1 MIIKRENI
9 KLIEFVFENCE
20 TIKIPIEC
28 FNKINIDEWGEVEHE
43 STLNEFHCVIE
54 DNGDMKYGMGF
65 DSFVAPMQRINK
77 YDDITSIYIYFNN
90 TDEYK
95 DGFQLYI
102 NWGSDYNRCDN
113 INQRSNKI
121 SYSELELK
129 IGEFAREF
137 NISEV
142 LEFDD
147 NTKFYDAEGKEYRI
161 YEDDE
166 TSVKYIFDE
175 IISDKLIN
183 QTFYL
188 KKLS

>member
-1 MIIKRENI
+1 MKIKREDI
-9 KLIEFVFENCE
+9 KLIEFVMENCE
-20 TIKIPIEC
+20 TIKIPMDC
-28 FNKINIDEWGEVEHE
+28 FEQINIDEWGEVNHQN
-43 STLNEFHCVIE
+43 TLNELHCVIK

-65 DSFVAPMQRINK
+65 DSFVAPMQRISK

-90 TDEYK
+90 TDEYE

-102 NWGSDYNRCDN
+102 NWGSGYNDYSN

-121 SYSELELK
+121 SHSELELK

-166 TSVKYIFDE
+166 TGIKYIFDE

-183 QTFYL
+183 KTFYL
-188 KKLS
+188 KKLI